1 MEGELFSTQI
11 NDYLARYR
19 LFVEQENM
27 ANRYNINI
35 RAESFFIPI
44 LKCLFDCP
52 NLINLNIEVGKN
64 FSGLDL
70 GDEIKRIAFQVT
82 SDASSSKIID
92 CLNKFSSG
100 DDPLFTKFDRL
111 VIFILQNRQGT
122 YKSREILSLVEKIKE
137 KNSNFQFN
145 TDDHIIDFRYISTKI
160 NGFESE
166 TKQFIH
172 DILMLEIDGA
182 FISPLTKIP
191 DSAREFLDIPM
202 VRRKEEYDR
211 LINSSEDLLI
221 IGKPGIGKTFLL
233 YKIAQE
239 KNAFFVINES
249 RYNLSR
255 AITILK
261 PEILLVDDA
270 HRCPELLAK
279 LRIIRESLKLQ
290 FRIIATC
297 WPTEKKEIVRQNG
310 QFGTNS
316 YIELAVFNKDELAD
330 LIKSLLELFHFERNP
345 GLEQQIIDQSM
356 GFPGIAVGLFNIC
369 RNLNGQDVINGT
381 ALLTHLASI
390 ALETRSEIEWQK
402 TKRLLAYFSISGISG
417 MTSFDIS
424 QLINVNDFEIDTL
437 IKSFQYGGF
446 VFIDGN
452 RIIVQS
458 TLLRAALVKEEFF
471 LDGDV
476 SRIEGLIS
484 KTGQSINIISTI
496 LDAGELGAIIP
507 NWWLT
512 NLLVKYYSD
521 NNWEKYYRIYPDKIV
536 QGIKNFPETISA
548 CIYPALYHEPEF
560 ILPLLLEMAN
570 QDSRPLHQNP
580 DHVIRKI
587 QDWLSWENNSDKPV
601 ERRKYLLG
609 AVKDYFEIGGDQKTI
624 TNILSLIISPR
635 FETNQTEPGSG
646 KQVTFTYGVFSLVV
660 LSGIFQL
667 WDDIYGV
674 LGKINIINYS
684 DFINRIYDWAYPS
697 SIISNIGDEIYSFM
711 KNKAV
716 RMFTD
721 MVGISQNHPA
731 LLMVYKATLNQLEV
745 DPELDIDTFYSTL
758 FPDRDD
764 YTKNLETLKYTEKIQ
779 KLAYEIKK
787 LPYQEI
793 CSKIKWVYQEAS
805 LVNNPWPCLVPI
817 LCNELAK
824 IVDDTITC
832 AKTLIDA
839 DLPAESIFP
848 FFEIAVQNNHPDWKK
863 LAEELLD
870 TTTYSIGVCYII
882 FSLDKPPEDL
892 LLSCLNKLD
901 DKYAGWIKTICM
913 QKKVSIN
920 VLNKLLSHSNKK
932 IAFSSAIGEWYSK
945 PQGHI
950 REEILAHWQRVISET
965 KEDDTLLKDIFIAN
979 PPLALAWLMN
989 YLFDDHLYL
998 GQGVDNLIFEA
1009 IRILDIEQ
1017 RKLLVVKLI
1026 NAENRLDNKS
1036 HIVSWIVGDNLE
1048 IYNFLLESSGVE
1060 KIREWQLAPLENMPD
1075 DHSWS
1080 EKALMALSKGISKEE
1095 IVAASFRKLLGVVI
1109 SGPMSNQYDLFVKA
1123 FIKLKENENEKI
1135 NRLANYGLMMA
1146 QDYMNTSL
1154 REELKRTMIG

>member
-1 MEGELFSTQI
+1 MDGEILSTQI

-19 LFVEQENM
+19 LFIEQENM

-52 NLINLNIEVGKN
+52 NLINLNIEEGKN

-70 GDEIKRIAFQVT
+70 GDEEKRIAFQVT

-100 DDPLFTKFDRL
+100 GDPLSTKFDRL
-111 VIFILQNRQGT
+111 VIFILQNRQET
-122 YKSREILSLVEKIKE
+122 YQSKKIFSLVEEIKG

-145 TDDHIIDFRYISTKI
+145 TDVDIIDFRYISI
-160 NGFESE
+160 RLNDFNSE
-166 TKQFIH
+166 IKQIIH

-182 FISPLTKIP
+182 FASPLTKIP
-191 DSAREFLDIPM
+191 ESVRDFLDIPM

-211 LINSSEDLLI
+211 LLNSSEDLLI
-221 IGKPGIGKTFLL
+221 IGQPGIGKTFLL
-233 YKIAQE
+233 YKLAQE

-261 PEILLVDDA
+261 PEILLVDDS

-279 LRIIRESLKLQ
+279 LRIIRESLKLP

-330 LIKSLLELFHFERNP
+330 LIKLLLEIFHFERNP
-345 GLEQQIIDQSM
+345 SLEQQIIDQSM

-369 RNLNGQDVINGT
+369 RNLNGEDVINGT

-402 TKRLLAYFSISGISG
+402 TKRLLAYFSISGIRG
-417 MTSFDIS
+417 MTSFEIS

-458 TLLRAALVKEEFF
+458 SLLRAALVKEVFF
-471 LDGDV
+471 ADEDV
-476 SRIEGLIS
+476 SQIEGLIS
-484 KTGQSINIISTI
+484 KTGQSINIIATI

-521 NNWEKYYRIYPDKIV
+521 NNWEKYYHIYPEKIEH
-536 QGIKNFPETISA
+536 GIKNFPKTLSA
-548 CIYPALYHEPEF
+548 CIYPALYYEPEF
-560 ILPLLLEMAN
+560 ILPLLLDKAS
-570 QDSRPLHQNP
+570 QDNRPLHQNP

-601 ERRKYLLG
+601 ERRKYLLD
-609 AVKDYFEIGGDQKTI
+609 AVKNYFGIGGDQKTI

-646 KQVTFTYGVFSLVV
+646 NQVTFTYGVFSLVV
-660 LSGIFQL
+660 LRGIIQL

-674 LGKINIINYS
+674 LGNINIINYS
-684 DFINRIYDWAYPS
+684 DFINTIYDWAYPS
-697 SIISNIGDEIYSFM
+697 SIVSNIGDEINSLM
-711 KNKAV
+711 KNNAV
-716 RMFTD
+716 RMLTD
-721 MVGISQNHPA
+721 MISISQNHPA
-731 LLMVYKATLNQLEV
+731 LLREYKAILLQLGE
-745 DPELDIDTFYSTL
+745 DPDIDIDSFYSTL
-758 FPDRDD
+758 FPDRDE
-764 YTKNLETLKYTEKIQ
+764 YIKNPETLKYTEEVQ
-779 KLAYEIKK
+779 KLAIEIRE
-787 LPYQEI
+787 LSYQEI

-805 LVNNPWPCLVPI
+805 LVKNPWPCLVPM
-817 LCNELAK
+817 LCNELAN
-824 IVDDTITC
+824 IVDDTIAC

-839 DLPAESIFP
+839 DLPAECIFP
-848 FFEIAVQNNHPDWKK
+848 FFEIAVQKNHPDWKE
-863 LAEELLD
+863 LADDLID
-870 TTTYSIGVCYII
+870 STSYSIGICYII
-882 FSLDKPPEDL
+882 FSIDNPPEDL

-913 QKKVSIN
+913 QKKVSIK
-920 VLNKLLSHSNKK
+920 VLNKLLLHSNKK
-932 IAFSSAIGEWYSK
+932 IAFSSAIGEWYSEPK
-945 PQGHI
+945 GNI
-950 REEILAHWQRVISET
+950 REEILTQWQLVISET
-965 KEDDTLLKDIFIAN
+965 KEEDILLTDIFKAN
-979 PPLALAWLMN
+979 PHLAFTWLMN
-989 YLFDDHLYL
+989 YLFDDHLFL
-998 GQGVDNLIFEA
+998 GQGIDKLIFETSS
-1009 IRILDIEQ
+1009 ILNIEQ
-1017 RKLLVVKLI
+1017 RKILVVKLT
-1026 NAENRLDNKS
+1026 NAENRLDDKS
-1036 HIVSWIVGDNLE
+1036 KIIYWIVGDNLE
-1048 IYNFLLESSGVE
+1048 IYSFLLESSDNE
-1060 KIREWQLAPLENMPD
+1060 KTREWQLAPLETMPD
-1075 DHSWS
+1075 DHSWG
-1080 EKALMALSKGISKEE
+1080 EKALMALSKGFSKEE
-1095 IVAASFRKLLGVVI
+1095 IVAASFRKFIGVVV
-1109 SGPMSNQYDLFVKA
+1109 SGPMSNQYDLFTKS
-1123 FIKLKENENEKI
+1123 FIKLKENKNEKI
-1135 NRLANYGLMMA
+1135 NRLADYGIMIA
-1146 QDYMNTSL
+1146 RNYMNDYL
-1154 REELKRTMIG
+1154 REEQKRAVIG